1 MLAHKQSI
9 MPPPVHVP
17 PGASAPPAAAKGG
30 GERAAD
36 AALRPVPTRGGSAT
50 GAMIQTTTVA
60 NRATRKGAT
69 NRASGGGGNGG
80 SSRTTCKKY
89 KNGDIVRVHFNS
101 VKDMFGQHQTE
112 WYLGTVVKTRATKDS
127 KQTIDVSFSHDYR
140 LSIDGCP
147 RPEVSKLDGVT
158 SFDSPRFY
166 PKTFGAGDLVDVY
179 FQNQTRRLN
188 RGRVVNVSE
197 ESRVGVVYYEHNYM
211 SGGRVSPAA

>member
-1 MLAHKQSI
+1 
-9 MPPPVHVP
+9 MPPPV
-17 PGASAPPAAAKGG
+17 PGASAPPATTKGGGG
-30 GERAAD
+30 GERAD

-197 ESRVGVVYYEHNYM
+197 DGSRVGVVYYEHNYM